1 MVHIKFLELSQ
12 FKSFGET
19 TRIPLLPGF
28 TVVSGPNGSGKSNI
42 LDALLFAL
50 GLSSSKGMRA
60 DRLPDLVNHNK
71 TQRGTAEANVS
82 VTFDLADLSQAD
94 WTVTRRLRVNSQ
106 GSYTSNYYMNG
117 QPCTLSELHEQLNQL
132 RIYPEG
138 YNVVLQ
144 GDVTSI
150 ISMNSKERREII
162 DELAGVANFDRKII
176 QTKETLE
183 SVKQKEDQ
191 CRIIEAE
198 LQRNLDRLSQDCL
211 KAEKYQ
217 KLKTT
222 VQQQEQLAAIIT
234 YRLDLVKSQQLQEQI
249 AAAAQQTQQYQ
260 EQLEAIAANITS
272 RTAALEQVS
281 AQVKLLGEEEL
292 IALQTQLANQTAQ
305 QRQLTANCQE
315 ITQQLAQIA
324 TDQEQLQAE
333 IALHQQQLSQLV
345 AAQQEQE
352 NLLNYD
358 LIPKQTASHQYWQQQ
373 RQLVQE
379 TAAAAAAWLDQ
390 QRELMQ
396 QITALQGRVEPA
408 KAELQQLL
416 DRQRYLAH
424 QAQSLGEERS
434 HLQGQLQINQT
445 QIIQLEK
452 TLAATT
458 TTAQT
463 LATQLTAIAQQ
474 LQLQQAT
481 QTRLQQEQRE
491 KQRLLDKLEATL
503 QAQQETQGSYATK
516 LILQAQLPGVCGLVA
531 NLGRVAPDHQLALSV
546 AAGSRLANIVV
557 EDDATAAA
565 GIAILKQQR
574 GGRATFLPLRKI
586 NPPVFDYSPLN
597 LPGCL
602 GYAINLVDFDPKYRR
617 IFIYVLTN
625 TLVFAEL
632 DQARAYLGQYR
643 MVTLQGE
650 LLETSGAMTGGSGLP
665 ANSLKFGDTETQE
678 SQEMIG
684 LRDRLSQ
691 IHQVLNLGDQAIAA
705 LADQQQNL
713 SQQLIQAKTNRT
725 AEQLQL
731 DQLRQTQQTLQTNIN
746 KIDQQLCP
754 QELAQTTTR
763 ITALQEQLPPQEAQL
778 AHYQTQLAELQQSQA
793 HGQWQQMQAILQ
805 AAEAEMA
812 DYDQQVRNAQQTLQA
827 IVQQQQQVQLAQ
839 ANADRALQNTQ
850 QQGETLR
857 NQLQA
862 KQTQNSQLSA
872 QINQTQ
878 LAIAAQ
884 EERLGRVKQERDQLE
899 TQVRSLH
906 LEHQQTTWQL
916 EQLRELQ
923 SKRQE
928 ELTTL
933 QQQLQ
938 SQQFPNTIDLPEIP
952 PSQMQPSY
960 LQQLQQEIRQ
970 GYKRLQ
976 AMEPVN
982 MLALE
987 EHQNTRER
995 LQQLSDRLATLE
1007 AERTELLLRIENFT
1021 TLRFQAFQEAFDAI
1035 NQNFQVIF
1043 AELSDG
1049 DGYLQ
1054 LENPQDPFAAGLNLV
1069 AHPKG
1074 KPVQRLASMSGG
1086 EKSLTALS
1094 FIFALQ
1100 RYRPSPFYAFDEVDM
1115 FLDGANVERL
1125 ARMIKKQT
1133 ENAQFIV
1140 VSLRRPMI
1148 ESSERVIGVTQAR
1161 GAYTQV
1167 LGIKLPENAR
1177 VQTG

>member
-60 DRLPDLVNHNK
+60 DRLPDLVNHNRI
-71 TQRGTAEANVS
+71 QRGTAEANVS

-162 DELAGVANFDRKII
+162 DELAGVASFDRKII

-281 AQVKLLGEEEL
+281 AQIKLLGEEEL

-305 QRQLTANCQE
+305 HRQLSANCQE
-315 ITQQLAQIA
+315 ITQKLAQIA

-333 IALHQQQLSQLV
+333 IALYQQQLSQLA

-352 NLLNYD
+352 NLLNHD
-358 LIPKQTASHQYWQQQ
+358 IPKQTASHQYWQQQ

-396 QITALQGRVEPA
+396 QITVLQGRVEPA

-416 DRQRYLAH
+416 DRQRYLIH

-434 HLQGQLQINQT
+434 HLQGKLQANQT

-452 TLAATT
+452 NLAATT

-474 LQLQQAT
+474 LQLQQTT

-491 KQRLLDKLEATL
+491 KQRLLDKLEANL
-503 QAQQETQGSYATK
+503 QAQQETQGSHATK
-516 LILQAQLPGVCGLVA
+516 LILQAQLPGVHGLVA
-531 NLGRVAPDHQLALSV
+531 NLGRVAPDYQLALSV
-546 AAGSRLANIVV
+546 AAGARLANIVV

-586 NPPVFDYSPLN
+586 SPPVFDYSRLN

-650 LLETSGAMTGGSGLP
+650 LLETSGSMTGGSGLP

-691 IHQVLNLGDQAIAA
+691 IHQVLNLGEQAIAA
-705 LADQQQNL
+705 LADQKQNL
-713 SQQLIQAKTNRT
+713 SQQLIQTKTNRT

-731 DQLRQTQQTLQTNIN
+731 DQLHQIQQTLQANIN
-746 KIDQQLCP
+746 KIDQQLCS

-778 AHYQTQLAELQQSQA
+778 ADYQAQLAELQQSQT
-793 HGQWQQMQAILQ
+793 HGQWQQMQEILQ

-812 DYDQQVRNAQQTLQA
+812 EYDRQVRSAQQALQE
-827 IVQQQQQVQLAQ
+827 IIQQQQQVQLAQ

-850 QQGETLR
+850 QQGENLR

-862 KQTQNSQLSA
+862 KQTQYNQLSA
-872 QINQTQ
+872 QIDQTQ
-878 LAIAAQ
+878 VAIAAQ

-928 ELTTL
+928 ELATL
-933 QQQLQ
+933 QQKLQ
-938 SQQFPNTIDLPEIP
+938 SQQSPDTTDSPEIP

-1021 TLRFQAFQEAFDAI
+1021 TLRFQAFQDAFDAI

-1125 ARMIKKQT
+1125 AKMIKKQT
-1133 ENAQFIV
+1133 EKAQFIV

-1167 LGIKLPENAR
+1167 LGIKLPESAR
-1177 VQTG
+1177 IQTG